1 MDGELIGLQGEWTT
15 EEREGLRIE
24 AKELLASTWG
34 LVAFSAWLPRDVV
47 SFSDN
52 TLAVSAMRSMLA
64 RSAAMSC
71 LVARRTAWLL
81 EQRRAETSLRVTTK
95 RNVWADI
102 GSRAELGGWDEMAR
116 LAAAAGL
123 RVRRVGVPE
132 GWRGVADLMM
142 GAGADEP

>member
-1 MDGELIGLQGEWTT
+1 MVP
-15 EEREGLRIE
+15 R
-24 AKELLASTWG
+24 
-34 LVAFSAWLPRDVV
+34 VARP
-47 SFSDN
+47 
-52 TLAVSAMRSMLA
+52 TLAGLPAQAYGVSAPSYLIIRPPPA
-64 RSAAMSC
+64 RDA
-71 LVARRTAWLL
+71 
-81 EQRRAETSLRVTTK
+81 K

-142 GAGADEP
+142 AAGADEH